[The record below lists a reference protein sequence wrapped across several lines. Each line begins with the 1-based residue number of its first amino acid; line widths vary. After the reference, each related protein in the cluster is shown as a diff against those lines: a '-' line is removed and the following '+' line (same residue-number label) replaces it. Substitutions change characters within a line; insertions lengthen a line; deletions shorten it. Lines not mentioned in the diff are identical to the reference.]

1 MNLNF
6 LPMFF
11 SIQESSSDILEEA
24 TSIIE
29 TEQISMWQLIWGY
42 DSMTGDY
49 SITSLVVMSLLF
61 LFSFIAIYVFIERFM
76 AVQRA
81 LKGEKDFMQ
90 KITGFVKAG
99 NLNEAKDHCKSSDN
113 PIARM
118 IEKGISRVGRPMKDI
133 TTSIENVG
141 KLEISRL
148 ERRLSMLATISGVAP
163 MLGFLGTVLGM
174 VKVFQNMSKEKTF
187 EIASLSGGIMEA
199 MITTVGG
206 LIVGIVAYVA
216 YNYLVSKVEK
226 VIHNMEGHPLSSLI
240 FWKLQ
245 ANNLWILDQVI
256 KSKIEGG
263 MSSMTDLVFSPL
275 IFFIVI
281 STMITAGINIDVPK
295 NGGKSSN
302 KKILSVNIN
311 DKNEYFINKKKT
323 AITSEDIEAVILKN
337 IGNDSIISLYGSEE
351 SSWEA
356 TVYVID
362 IAKQNNFKISL
373 NGNRK

>member
-11 SIQESSSDILEEA
+11 SIQESTSEIIEDSAAIL
-24 TSIIE
+24 E

-42 DSMTGDY
+42 DSVTGDY
-49 SITSLVVMSLLF
+49 SITSLIVMSLLF

-81 LKGEKDFMQ
+81 LKGEKGFMQ
-90 KITGFVKAG
+90 KINDFVSKG
-99 NLNEAKDHCKSSDN
+99 NLKDAKEHCKSSEN

-118 IEKGISRVGRPMKDI
+118 IEKGLGRVGKPMKDI

-226 VIHNMEGHPLSSLI
+226 VIHNMEGAS
-240 FWKLQ
+240 
-245 ANNLWILDQVI
+245 
-256 KSKIEGG
+256 IE
-263 MSSMTDLVFSPL
+263 F
-275 IFFIVI
+275 
-281 STMITAGINIDVPK
+281 
-295 NGGKSSN
+295 
-302 KKILSVNIN
+302 
-311 DKNEYFINKKKT
+311 
-323 AITSEDIEAVILKN
+323 
-337 IGNDSIISLYGSEE
+337 
-351 SSWEA
+351 
-356 TVYVID
+356 ID
-362 IAKQNNFKISL
+362 ILEAPGK
-373 NGNRK
+373 